1 MPLKGLKNTVKEF
14 DLIGRYFSN
23 SGHRRKDVVIGIG
36 DDCAVTTVP
45 ENQQLAVTTDT
56 LVAGVHFLADAP
68 AKSVAYKTVAVN
80 LSDLAAMGAEP
91 AWISLSLSLPE
102 VDEPWLDDFVSGLYE
117 LTQYYSVQLIGGD
130 TVKGPMAMTITAQGF
145 IPPGSELTRSGAK
158 PGDWVYVTG
167 TLGDAGAG
175 LDILQNKLDVSGE
188 AKDVLVNRHYFPTP
202 RVAVGTA
209 IRRIAT
215 SCIDI
220 SDGLISDLN
229 HILKA
234 SNCGATVHVERLP
247 LSRALTSAVSP
258 EQAIEYALS
267 AGDDYELI
275 FTVSEEQR
283 GSLETS
289 LASTNVKATCIGQLT
304 GHSGTLSLLKDNEK
318 YMPVTSSGY
327 EHSF

>member
-1 MPLKGLKNTVKEF
+1 MKEF
-14 DLIGRYFSN
+14 DLIGRYFAN
-23 SGHRRKDVVIGIG
+23 SGHKRKDVVIGIG

-45 ENQQLAVTTDT
+45 ENQQLAITTDT
-56 LVAGVHFLADAP
+56 LVAGVHFLNDAP

-102 VDEPWLDDFVSGLYE
+102 VNEAWLDDFVSGLYE

-130 TVKGPMAMTITAQGF
+130 TVKGPMAMTVTAQGF

-175 LDILQNKLDVSGE
+175 LDILQNKLEVSGE
-188 AKDVLVNRHYFPTP
+188 AKDVLINRHYFPTP

-220 SDGLISDLN
+220 SDGLISDLG

-234 SNCGATVHVERLP
+234 SNCGANVHVDRLP
-247 LSRALTSAVSP
+247 LSRALTSAVS
-258 EQAIEYALS
+258 EQQATDYALS

-304 GHSGTLSLLKDNEK
+304 GQPGALSLLKNNEK
-318 YMPVTSSGY
+318 YTAKTGDGY
-327 EHSF
+327 EHVF

>member
-1 MPLKGLKNTVKEF
+1 VKEF

-23 SGHRRKDVVIGIG
+23 SGHKRKDVVIGIG

-56 LVAGVHFLADAP
+56 LVSGVHFLNDAP
-68 AKSVAYKTVAVN
+68 AKSVAYKAVAVN

-102 VDEPWLDDFVSGLYE
+102 VDETWLDEFAAGLYE
-117 LTQYYSVQLIGGD
+117 LTQYYSVELIGGD
-130 TVKGPMAMTITAQGF
+130 TVKGPMALTITAQGF
-145 IPPGSELTRSGAK
+145 IPPGSELTRSNAK

-175 LDILQNKLDVSGE
+175 LDILKNALNVSGE
-188 AKDVLVNRHYFPTP
+188 AKDVLINRHYFPTP

-220 SDGLISDLN
+220 SDGLLSDLK

-234 SNCGATVHVERLP
+234 SECGAKIHVDRLP

-275 FTVSEEQR
+275 FTVGEEQR

-304 GHSGTLSLLKDNEK
+304 GQAGVLSLMHNNEK
-318 YMPVTSSGY
+318 FTPQNPSGY

>member
-1 MPLKGLKNTVKEF
+1 MKEF

-23 SGHRRKDVVIGIG
+23 SGHKRKDVVIGIG

-56 LVAGVHFLADAP
+56 LVSGVHFLNNAP
-68 AKSVAYKTVAVN
+68 AKSVAYKAVAVN

-102 VDEPWLDDFVSGLYE
+102 VDETWLDDFAAGLYE
-117 LTQYYSVQLIGGD
+117 LTQYYSVELIGGD
-130 TVKGPMAMTITAQGF
+130 TVKGPMALTITAQGF
-145 IPPGSELTRSGAK
+145 IPPGSELTRSNAK

-175 LDILQNKLDVSGE
+175 LDILKNALNVSGE
-188 AKDVLVNRHYFPTP
+188 AKDVLINRHYFPTP

-220 SDGLISDLN
+220 SDGLLSDLK

-234 SNCGATVHVERLP
+234 SECGAKIHVDRLP

-275 FTVSEEQR
+275 FTVGEEQR

-304 GHSGTLSLLKDNEK
+304 GQAGVLSLMHNNEK
-318 YMPVTSSGY
+318 FTPQNPSGY

>member
-1 MPLKGLKNTVKEF
+1 MKEF

-23 SGHRRKDVVIGIG
+23 SGHKRKDVVIGIG

-56 LVAGVHFLADAP
+56 LVSGVHFLNDAP
-68 AKSVAYKTVAVN
+68 AKSVAYKAVAVN

-102 VDEPWLDDFVSGLYE
+102 VDETWLDEFAAGLYE
-117 LTQYYSVQLIGGD
+117 LTQYYSVELIGGD
-130 TVKGPMAMTITAQGF
+130 TVKGPMALTITAQGF
-145 IPPGSELTRSGAK
+145 IPPGSELTRSNAK

-175 LDILQNKLDVSGE
+175 LDILKNALNVSGE
-188 AKDVLVNRHYFPTP
+188 AKDVLINRHYFPTP

-220 SDGLISDLN
+220 SDGLLSDLK

-234 SNCGATVHVERLP
+234 SECGAKIHVDRLP

-275 FTVSEEQR
+275 FTVGEEQR

-304 GHSGTLSLLKDNEK
+304 GQAGVLSLMHNNEK
-318 YMPVTSSGY
+318 FTPQNPSGY